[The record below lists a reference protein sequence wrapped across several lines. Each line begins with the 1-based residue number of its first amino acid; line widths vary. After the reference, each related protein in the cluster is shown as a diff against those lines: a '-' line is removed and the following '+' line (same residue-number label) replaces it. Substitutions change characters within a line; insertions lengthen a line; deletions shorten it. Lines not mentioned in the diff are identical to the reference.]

1 MISQITSGSRRAQI
15 HPLLTATCSA
25 IYVYVTSTEGVHAC
39 LMDPARLWAVD
50 HSIVERRSGDPV
62 FHVIG
67 CKAGVSIYVDHG
79 MISIPWSTFNLVP
92 PRGVLPEYRGFDL
105 SDVARSE
112 EHTSELQS
120 LM

>member
-67 CKAGVSIYVDHG
+67 CKDGVSISVDHG
-79 MISIPWSTFNLVP
+79 
-92 PRGVLPEYRGFDL
+92 
-105 SDVARSE
+105 RSE
-112 EHTSELQS
+112 ESRGGKECVRTWRLRWWPYNEKKNTTHV

>member
-50 HSIVERRSGDPV
+50 HSIVERPSGDPV

-67 CKAGVSIYVDHG
+67 CKAGVSIYVDRG
-79 MISIPWSTFNLVP
+79 MISIPWS
-92 PRGVLPEYRGFDL
+92 
-105 SDVARSE
+105 RSE

-120 LM
+120 LMRTSYAVFCLQNKKIK